1 MLLVGDLVGKTH
13 CRYDGVFDTE
23 DWTYVFAAGSPG
35 DRERVLAELAASRYV
50 RPVAAGDRD

>member
-23 DWTYVFAAGSPG
+23 DWPAVFAAGAQVTG
-35 DRERVLAELAASRYV
+35 NAC
-50 RPVAAGDRD
+50 